1 MHCLIH
7 VPELMNVKGI
17 DRFENMCKSTIR
29 VRLIDNKAW
38 LTFLS
43 RIRSYR
49 SLELST
55 WTLISFGLSGAL
67 ALSPRFQT
75 SPLACS

>member
-1 MHCLIH
+1 MMNCLIH
-7 VPELMNVKGI
+7 VPKLMNVNGG
-17 DRFENMCKSTIR
+17 FENMCGSNIR
-29 VRLIDNKAW
+29 VGLIENKAW

-49 SLELST
+49 SLELLT
-55 WTLISFGLSGAL
+55 WTLISSNLSGAL

-75 SPLACS
+75 SLPAYS